1 MKYSWHGFEKRR
13 MTTNKDQSVKKH
25 EYIKDISTGIEVVSM
40 ENVKISYPPHTH
52 TRHYIFGIV
61 TNGCIAIKI
70 GDEIRQCRE
79 GEYFSIYPDICHSI
93 EPISET
99 YSIISTCIPADNDIN
114 RELDIIK
121 NQIIGNPEIELS
133 IAEMSQKVNISSY
146 HLIRKFSSENGLT
159 PHRFQMQCRIR
170 KAQELLREGY
180 KVIDVAQMVGFCDQ
194 SHLDRVFRK
203 QVGISPEEYI
213 KSAILSKAE

>member
-1 MKYSWHGFEKRR
+1 MKCSWHGFEKRR
-13 MTTNKDQSVKKH
+13 MTNNKDLSVKKH
-25 EYIKDISTGIEVVSM
+25 EYIKDVSTGIEVVSM

-52 TRHYIFGIV
+52 TGHYIFGIV
-61 TNGCIAIKI
+61 TDGCIAIKI

-133 IAEMSQKVNISSY
+133 IAEMSQRVNISSY

-159 PHRFQMQCRIR
+159 PHKFQMQCRIR

>member
-1 MKYSWHGFEKRR
+1 MKCSWHGFEKRR
-13 MTTNKDQSVKKH
+13 MTKNKDLSVKKH
-25 EYIKDISTGIEVVSM
+25 EYIKDFSTGIEVVSM

-52 TRHYIFGIV
+52 TGHYIFVIV
-61 TNGCIAIKI
+61 TDGCIAIKI

-133 IAEMSQKVNISSY
+133 IAEMSQRVNISSY

-159 PHRFQMQCRIR
+159 PHKFQMQCRIR

-213 KSAILSKAE
+213 SSAILSKAE

>member
-1 MKYSWHGFEKRR
+1 
-13 MTTNKDQSVKKH
+13 MTTNKDLSVKKH
-25 EYIKDISTGIEVVSM
+25 EYIKDVSTGIEVVSM

-52 TRHYIFGIV
+52 TGHYIFAIV
-61 TNGCIAIKI
+61 TDGCIAIKI
-70 GDEIRQCRE
+70 GDEIRQCKA

-133 IAEMSQKVNISSY
+133 IAEMSQQVNISSY

-159 PHRFQMQCRIR
+159 PHKFQMQCRIR

-213 KSAILSKAE
+213 RSAILSKAE

>member
-1 MKYSWHGFEKRR
+1 MYGINHIVLMNKY
-13 MTTNKDQSVKKH
+13 

-40 ENVKISYPPHTH
+40 ENVKTSYPPHTH
-52 TRHYIFGIV
+52 TGHYVFGIV
-61 TNGCIAIKI
+61 TDGSIAIKI
-70 GDEIRQCRE
+70 GDEIRQCKA
-79 GEYFSIYPDICHSI
+79 GEYFSICPDVCHSI
-93 EPISET
+93 EPISDT
-99 YSIISTCIPADNDIN
+99 YSIISTCIPAGNDVK

-121 NQIIGNPEIELS
+121 NEIIGNPEMELS

-159 PHRFQMQCRIR
+159 PHKFQMQCRIR

-180 KVIDVAQMVGFCDQ
+180 KVIDVAQMVGFSDQ
-194 SHLDRVFRK
+194 SHLDRVFKK
-203 QVGISPEEYI
+203 QVGITPEEYI